1 MTISYEYVEEIDSTN
16 NELKRRAAE
25 GKCQQYDVLS
35 AGTQTGGRGRSG
47 HTWSSPV
54 GDSISTSMILFPRQV
69 SPKHIPRITPIAA
82 VAVAETIEEL
92 CGLSA
97 GIKWPNDV
105 LINKKKVCGILNELI
120 PDDEGRPDH
129 VVVGIG
135 VNVHIKEFDPA
146 ISGMAT
152 SLDLEIEAMDRP
164 ANTHCGAITVG
175 IWEHFAKHYEAFL
188 HTEDLSEVISYYNDR
203 LVNKGQ
209 QVRVL
214 DPISPFEGE
223 ALFMDETGAL
233 HIMTSDGERVVDSG
247 EVSVRGLY
255 GYI

>member
-1 MTISYEYVEEIDSTN
+1 MTISYEYVDEIDSTN

-54 GDSISTSMILFPRQV
+54 GDSISTSMILFPKQV

-105 LINKKKVCGILNELI
+105 LVNKK
-120 PDDEGRPDH
+120 
-129 VVVGIG
+129 
-135 VNVHIKEFDPA
+135 KEFDPA
-146 ISGMAT
+146 ISDMAT
-152 SLDLEIEAMDRP
+152 SLDLEIEALGRP

-188 HTEDLSEVISYYNDR
+188 HTEDLSEVVSYYNDR

-233 HIMTSDGERVVDSG
+233 HIMTSDGERIVDSG